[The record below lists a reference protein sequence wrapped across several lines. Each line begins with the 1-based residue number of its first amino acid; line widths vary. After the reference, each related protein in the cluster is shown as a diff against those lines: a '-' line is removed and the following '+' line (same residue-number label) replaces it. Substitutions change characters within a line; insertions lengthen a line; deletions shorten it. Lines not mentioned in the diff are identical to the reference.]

1 MADTKLVICEKC
13 WGTGHVHGGEEN
25 STWSKTCEDCRGIGF
40 VRVPMTNADHIRA
53 MSDEEL
59 AENGCMRIPYGN
71 LCENALFASMFT
83 RACFGS
89 ENECVSH
96 NKKWLQQPE

>member
-53 MSDEEL
+53 MTDEEL
-59 AENGCMRIPYGN
+59 AHFLAWHWNQKDYG
-71 LCENALFASMFT
+71 LE
-83 RACFGS
+83 
-89 ENECVSH
+89 
-96 NKKWLQQPE
+96 WLKQPAE

>member
-59 AENGCMRIPYGN
+59 AELLADEAYRIAKPVFDCLGYGIEKQIFYARR
-71 LCENALFASMFT
+71 LD
-83 RACFGS
+83 
-89 ENECVSH
+89 
-96 NKKWLQQPE
+96 WLKQPAE